1 MTISRCIL
9 LRRTWER
16 GNDMAG
22 NNSDSKQSRKDAKRD
37 ARIEA
42 KRRKLAEQRA
52 GRTVEPAVK
61 AASPVQADAQGKRP
75 SLFKRSG
82 NKRNGGGFRWTPKL
96 IAASAFA
103 LLVLIGIVWGAL
115 EIADYLDKKPEFIV
129 TDEGF
134 SHADKFD
141 GCVPL
146 NGIDVSVH
154 QEGEINWERVKS
166 SGVDFVFVRAGYR
179 AADNG
184 SLHKDENF
192 DANMKGAEKAGLMV
206 GAYFYSQAL
215 TPGEAKEEAEY
226 VLDLVKDYDITMP
239 LVIDYEIYEGGRLD
253 KKIQAGELYAA
264 SFYHDIVLGF
274 TNTVEAAGYESAVYA
289 NRSMLTNYMQA
300 DLIDDMATIWLAK
313 YDRTADFDADYWFW
327 QCSENGRSGGI
338 EGSVDQN
345 FWYIQPEKVYET
357 RARHKKS
364 AVSVRDCRISFRKS
378 VTRLRNFRAVPK
390 FDMTYDGKGM
400 REGRDYISS
409 VVHNTQSGTGYVIVR
424 GIGKYKDWIMYPFEI
439 E

>member
-1 MTISRCIL
+1 M
-9 LRRTWER
+9 RR
-16 GNDMAG
+16 
-22 NNSDSKQSRKDAKRD
+22 
-37 ARIEA
+37 
-42 KRRKLAEQRA
+42 
-52 GRTVEPAVK
+52 
-61 AASPVQADAQGKRP
+61 
-75 SLFKRSG
+75 
-82 NKRNGGGFRWTPKL
+82 
-96 IAASAFA
+96 
-103 LLVLIGIVWGAL
+103 
-115 EIADYLDKKPEFIV
+115 
-129 TDEGF
+129 
-134 SHADKFD
+134 
-141 GCVPL
+141 
-146 NGIDVSVH
+146 
-154 QEGEINWERVKS
+154 
-166 SGVDFVFVRAGYR
+166 
-179 AADNG
+179 
-184 SLHKDENF
+184 
-192 DANMKGAEKAGLMV
+192 
-206 GAYFYSQAL
+206 
-215 TPGEAKEEAEY
+215 PGEAKEEAEY

-327 QCSENGRSGGI
+327 QCSENGRAGGI

-390 FDMTYDGKGM
+390 FDMT
-400 REGRDYISS
+400 
-409 VVHNTQSGTGYVIVR
+409 
-424 GIGKYKDWIMYPFEI
+424 
-439 E
+439 